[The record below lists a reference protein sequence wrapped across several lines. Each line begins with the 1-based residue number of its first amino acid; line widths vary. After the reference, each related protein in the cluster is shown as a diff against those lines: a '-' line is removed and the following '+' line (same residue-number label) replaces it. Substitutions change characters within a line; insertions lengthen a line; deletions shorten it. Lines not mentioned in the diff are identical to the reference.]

1 MMRRPVLS
9 AVLLWCILPGPAA
22 GQEIDSLGT
31 IRGDRPL
38 FPDFALESAGAVAG
52 GCGMLTPIGILGA
65 LSSPAIGSGDPV
77 MGQIVGYAA
86 LPALA
91 LGCAVGA
98 TYAGKARGWHG
109 SFGWSLGLAA
119 VPDAVACGVLFL
131 NSLGSQPSDAVSLA
145 CIAVIAVGTPVMAVV
160 GYNIGATR
168 RAPRSWENRL
178 VPPSF
183 AARAV
188 HSPEPGK
195 SRDVALDARLLTIR
209 L

>member
-1 MMRRPVLS
+1 MMRWPILH
-9 AVLLWCILPGPAA
+9 AVLLLCITLAA
-22 GQEIDSLGT
+22 GREIDSLGAVRNDQPQFLDYA
-31 IRGDRPL
+31 I
-38 FPDFALESAGAVAG
+38 ESAGAVAG

-65 LSSPAIGSGDPV
+65 LSSPVIGSGDPV

-98 TYAGKARGWHG
+98 TYVGKARGWHG
-109 SFGWSLGLAA
+109 SFGWSLGLALTP
-119 VPDAVACGVLFL
+119 VVALCGAEYL
-131 NSLGSQPSDAVSLA
+131 NSRAESPSDALSIA
-145 CIAVIAVGTPVMAVV
+145 SIAVAFIGLPVMAVV

-168 RAPRSWENRL
+168 REPRSWENRL

-188 HSPEPGK
+188 RSPEQ
-195 SRDVALDARLLTIR
+195 SRSGGVALNARLLAFR
-209 L
+209 F